1 MLRKQRAGREA
12 KAWESFSEIRDA
24 FAAEVLQQPA
34 VFQGAAASF
43 TAGASKDDVLN
54 ILDADTGSILKVQ
67 YNLEIGNTYMNNEQ
81 HGAKVWAL
89 MSVDGHGCTNLV
101 CS

>member
-1 MLRKQRAGREA
+1 M
-12 KAWESFSEIRDA
+12 
-24 FAAEVLQQPA
+24 
-34 VFQGAAASF
+34 FQGAAASS

-81 HGAKVWAL
+81 HGARVWTL
-89 MSVDGHGCTNLV
+89 MSVDEHGCRALFAV
-101 CS
+101 RSM